1 MGGGLLQLVTIGAQ
15 DVFISGD
22 PQITFF
28 KLVYKRHTNFAV
40 ESKSQISNTTLSS
53 ATTRT
58 DIDIK
63 REGDLINHM
72 YLRILNPAS
81 TDITQTCNTL
91 AKTFITNVINQHI
104 YVENASRFE
113 KNMDIMITAGVYSS
127 TNNTTPISVYRTT
140 IIDIDYDSN
149 ILTITGKYPVTQWKN
164 TYFNGTDRKLDTSVY
179 HYSCGFMHS
188 QTSGTISNGLK
199 CPFQVVEVRG
209 HSIDGSWTACDDI
222 WTAVSGIRGIS
233 GDMYSQPVP
242 VKRSGKITHNAE
254 TIAVKGETIYQDTGF
269 VGILTA
275 DVANG
280 GSTDDVIPYIIVRGT
295 IDITS
300 NLLVQKA
307 AVAAVQLVL
316 SANLI
321 LAATAGTIETTNGF
335 SNVSAS
341 GYVTEGLGGKNVAER
356 GFGLGYDMIFPTT
369 NTGSGVA
376 WSATDGENS
385 ACCESNLNGYHMI
398 EDVELLIGGT
408 SIDKISGDLMDMWNE
423 LTITNGN
430 KEEFRLMTSV
440 EEGKYCYLPLYFWF
454 NKSPGLALPLIA
466 LQYHEVKVRIRWKSN
481 IPVPSQSAELFI
493 NYIYLDSAERRRFAQ
508 STHQYLVETW
518 QENDE
523 SIISD
528 NTQTR
533 LIFNHPVKEL
543 LWRARKNNGNYVS
556 WNEITLKFNGS
567 DRISTRHSDYY
578 QRIQPFYHHSAIPNK
593 IHGIHCY
600 SFALKPEEHQ
610 PSGTCNFS
618 RLDNVVLSLNGL
630 RKYDGLTTD
639 SLTQFSG
646 STTNTTI
653 KLKVYALAY
662 NVLNIMSGMGA
673 LAFAN

>member
-72 YLRILNPAS
+72 YLRILNPTS

-149 ILTITGKYPVTQWKN
+149 ILTITGKYPVTQFKN
-164 TYFNGTDRKLDTSVY
+164 TYLNGTNYKLDPSFY

-188 QTSGTISNGLK
+188 QTSGTIFAGTK

-233 GDMYSQPVP
+233 GDMYSRPVLQ
-242 VKRSGKITHNAE
+242 RTLTTTGATGTTALN
-254 TIAVKGETIYQDTGF
+254 KGATVFQATSGF
-269 VGILTA
+269 VGILLSDLVALSSQNITLSILVGTLNTA
-275 DVANG
+275 EILYSEKADGGTAVIAIAADEFGTVA
-280 GSTDDVIPYIIVRGT
+280 V
-295 IDITS
+295 
-300 NLLVQKA
+300 
-307 AVAAVQLVL
+307 
-316 SANLI
+316 
-321 LAATAGTIETTNGF
+321 TNGF

-356 GFGLGYDMIFPTT
+356 GFGLGYDMIFPTN